1 MIKVNFI
8 RKTWAEISLSALKH
22 NIEVFRAL
30 CPNCDIMAVVKANA
44 YGHTSDAVCSVLA
57 KEESGVSCFA
67 VSNLNEAIE
76 LRRENVKLPILI
88 LGYTP
93 VDAIDLLYEND
104 IIQTVFS
111 SEYASALNNAAK
123 EKGIKIKV
131 HIKLDTGMGRIG
143 FDCRNDNLCGV
154 NEAVLAAKSEHFEVL
169 GIFTHFAD
177 ADRDKASDDGF
188 TDMQHNRFMK
198 AVEVF
203 EKEGFNNLCI
213 HCANSAATLF
223 DSDKHHNMVRVGI
236 SLYGL
241 TPNTA
246 LTISE
251 KLLPVMSFKT
261 VVTQVKEIAKGDT
274 VSYGRTYKA
283 EKPRKIATLAVGYA
297 DGYPRLLSNKGY
309 VLINGKRANI
319 VGRVC
324 MDQMCVDVTDIEN
337 CRQGSEAVLFGK
349 DLPVEV
355 LAELCGTINYEIVC
369 GISARVPRV
378 VISD

>member
-1 MIKVNFI
+1 MNFI

-22 NIEVFRAL
+22 NIEVFRSL

-44 YGHTSDAVCSVLA
+44 YGHTAEAVCSVLA
-57 KEESGVSCFA
+57 DKDSGVSYFA
-67 VSNLNEAIE
+67 VSNLDEAIE
-76 LRRENVKLPILI
+76 LRREKVKQPILI

-93 VDAIDLLYEND
+93 VDAVDLLYEND

-111 SEYASALNNAAK
+111 TEYASALNNAAGL
-123 EKGIKIKV
+123 KGVKIKV

-143 FDCRNDNLCGV
+143 FDCRDDNLSGL
-154 NEAVLAAKSEHFEVL
+154 NEALLAAKSENFEVL
-169 GIFTHFAD
+169 GIFTHFAE
-177 ADRDKASDDGF
+177 ADRDKTSDDGF
-188 TDMQHNRFMK
+188 TDMQHNRFMR
-198 AVEVF
+198 AVKVF
-203 EKEGFNNLCI
+203 EGEGFSGLAV
-213 HCANSAATLF
+213 HCANSAATLL
-223 DSDKHHNMVRVGI
+223 DADKHHTVARIGI

-241 TPNTA
+241 TPNA
-246 LTISE
+246 DLPLAE
-251 KLLPVMSFKT
+251 NLLPVMSFKT
-261 VVTQVKEIAKGDT
+261 VVTQVKEISEGDT

-283 EKPRKIATLAVGYA
+283 DKPRKIATLAAGYA
-297 DGYPRLLSNKGY
+297 DGYPRLLSNKAY

-337 CRQGSEAVLFGK
+337 CRQGDEAVLFGK
-349 DLPVEV
+349 GLPVEV

-378 VISD
+378 IVD